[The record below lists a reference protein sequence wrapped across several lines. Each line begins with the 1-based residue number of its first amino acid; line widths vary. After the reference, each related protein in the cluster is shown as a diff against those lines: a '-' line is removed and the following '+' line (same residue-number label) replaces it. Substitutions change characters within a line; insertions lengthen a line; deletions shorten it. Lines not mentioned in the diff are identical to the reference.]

1 LNPEPRTSQENKI
14 FIDCSA
20 ENAKV
25 RMDLSLARV
34 DGGHLMALRGETANG
49 ERRASTMRQKKPAAK
64 KFPA

>member
-1 LNPEPRTSQENKI
+1 
-14 FIDCSA
+14 
-20 ENAKV
+20 
-25 RMDLSLARV
+25 MDLSLARV